1 MAVDIGILD
10 VEVIED
16 VVVLTVLEVVVV
28 KTKKNFWEKYL
39 KNSE

>member
-1 MAVDIGILD
+1 MAVDVGILD

-16 VVVLTVLEVVVV
+16 GVVLTVLEVVVV
-28 KTKKNFWEKYL
+28 KTKKNFCEKYL